1 MRCSLIS
8 FLAVLAAATFA
19 GSQPVGGLTVHEWGT
34 FTSIAGA
41 DGRAVDWLPLDGPS
55 ELPSFV
61 DRACFSLKGSLPGTI
76 RMETPVLY
84 FYASRPI
91 RATVRVEFRQGMV
104 TEWFPHAAVTPSA
117 PTGASLHRRD
127 FTSTITWKD
136 VSVLPGHDTALPVES
151 APSHYYAARRTGAS
165 LLQAAAE
172 REKFL
177 FYRGV
182 GAFQPPI
189 LAALV
194 NDGTIAVTAPDG
206 DDIGDVIVF
215 QNRGGAL
222 ASEVVHLM
230 TSRTTLPLPAIPV
243 RDEGA
248 AAIGDVEALLVS
260 HGLYPTEARAMI
272 DTWRDSWFED
282 GTRLFYVASRKT
294 VDAILPLAVEPA
306 PGSVERVFVGRIELI
321 DSHTMEAVKTAL
333 IVNDRTTLSRFGRFL
348 QPISRR
354 ILDSSTPADRQYF
367 NELLRF
373 ANPLWP
379 DDRASSFSR
388 CTQS

>member
-1 MRCSLIS
+1 
-8 FLAVLAAATFA
+8 
-19 GSQPVGGLTVHEWGT
+19 
-34 FTSIAGA
+34 
-41 DGRAVDWLPLDGPS
+41 
-55 ELPSFV
+55 
-61 DRACFSLKGSLPGTI
+61 
-76 RMETPVLY
+76 METPVLY

-117 PTGASLHRRD
+117 PTGASLHRRA
-127 FTSTITWKD
+127 FTSTITWND
-136 VSVLPGHDTALPVES
+136 VSILAGHDAGLPVES

-165 LLQAAAE
+165 LLQAAGE

-182 GAFQPPI
+182 GAFQPPV

-206 DDIGDVIVF
+206 DDIGDVVAF
-215 QNRGGAL
+215 QNRGGAI

-230 TSRTTLPLPAIPV
+230 TSKSTLSIPAVPV

-248 AAIGDVEALLVS
+248 AVSGDVEALLVS
-260 HGLYPTEARAMI
+260 HGLYPAEARAMI
-272 DTWRDSWFED
+272 ETWRDSWFEE

-306 PGSVERVFVGRIELI
+306 PRSIERVFVGRIELI
-321 DSHTMEAVKTAL
+321 DSTAIEAVKNAL
-333 IVNDRTTLSRFGRFL
+333 IANDRTALSRFGRFL

-354 ILDSSTPADRQYF
+354 ILDSSTPADRQYL

-373 ANPLWP
+373 ANPLWS
-379 DDRASSFSR
+379 DDRASIFSR

>member
-1 MRCSLIS
+1 MRSSLVS
-8 FLAVLAAATFA
+8 FLALLAAATFA
-19 GSQPVGGLTVHEWGT
+19 GSQPIGDLTVHEWGT

-55 ELPSFV
+55 DLPSFV

-84 FYASRPI
+84 FYASRPV
-91 RATVRVEFRQGMV
+91 RANVRVEFRQGMV

-117 PTGASLHRRD
+117 PTGPSLHRRD
-127 FTSTITWKD
+127 FISTITWKD
-136 VSVLPGHDTALPVES
+136 VTVLPGNDAALPVEN

-182 GAFQPPI
+182 GAFQPPV

-194 NDGTIAVTAPDG
+194 NDGTIAVTASDG
-206 DDIGDVIVF
+206 DDIGDVVVF
-215 QNRGGAL
+215 QNRGGAI
-222 ASEVVHLM
+222 ASEAVHLM
-230 TSRTTLPLPAIPV
+230 TSRSTLAVPAVPV
-243 RDEGA
+243 RDDGA
-248 AAIGDVEALLVS
+248 AASDDVEALLVS
-260 HGLYPTEARAMI
+260 HGLYPAEARAMI
-272 DTWRDSWFED
+272 ETWRDSWFEE
-282 GTRLFYVASRKT
+282 GTRLLYVASRKA
-294 VDAILPLAVEPA
+294 VDAILPLTVEPA
-306 PGSVERVFVGRIELI
+306 PRSIERVFVGRIELI